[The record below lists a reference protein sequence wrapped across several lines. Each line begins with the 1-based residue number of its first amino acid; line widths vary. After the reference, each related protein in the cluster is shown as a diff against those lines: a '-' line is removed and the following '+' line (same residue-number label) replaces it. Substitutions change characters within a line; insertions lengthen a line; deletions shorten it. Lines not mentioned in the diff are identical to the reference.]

1 MQGHSR
7 RTVLIVLIGSALLG
21 GQSAGAQQQTT
32 PDSLRLTLSEA
43 VDMALGQGNAAQA
56 AEAAR
61 DASLYQHDA
70 FYSRLLPQLS
80 FTGTVP
86 AFNRSIIEVLQPDGS
101 TLFRPQNQTSVQV
114 GATVTQTLPFTG
126 GDLFVSSG
134 LRRVAVSG
142 TQDVLTYSSTPVSVG
157 LRQPIFR
164 PNTVGWDMRAQPIRT
179 ETSAR
184 AYREARENI
193 AFETAR
199 MFFDV
204 YAAQVEFATATT
216 NAAVNDTLYT
226 LNNGRY
232 EIGRIGENDLLQ
244 SELALLQAQT
254 AVEAAELQLLQA
266 QAALRLQLNVP
277 DDTPIALTV
286 SDRVPNFSVD
296 TSVAIRQALR
306 NRAAMSNV
314 DLQNI
319 LAERQIAEARLNN
332 GFGATLQASYGFNA
346 TAADLNG
353 VYNDLL
359 DRQQLTL
366 SVELPLVQW
375 GARSAEINAAQAAL
389 DAANYQAQTTHDQTA
404 HDARFA
410 ALQQSLARRSL
421 GLSAKGDTVAQKRF
435 EVAYNRYVIGRITI
449 DNLYLAQ
456 REKDQARQQYVR
468 ALRGFW
474 EAYYQLRR
482 VTLYDFE
489 QNRPID

>member
-1 MQGHSR
+1 MQPYVCR
-7 RTVLIVLIGSALLG
+7 RLLAGLIGLVITGPALPVS
-21 GQSAGAQQQTT
+21 GQQ
-32 PDSLRLTLSEA
+32 PEPLRLTLAGA
-43 VDMALGQGNAAQA
+43 VDLALRQGNAARA

-61 DASLYQHDA
+61 DASLYRHDA

-80 FTGTVP
+80 LTGTVP

-114 GATVTQTLPFTG
+114 GATVTQTLPFSG

-142 TQDVLTYSSTPVSVG
+142 TQDLLTYSSTPVSVG

-179 ETSAR
+179 ETSDR
-184 AYREARENI
+184 QYREARETI
-193 AFETAR
+193 AVETAR
-199 MFFDV
+199 LFFDV
-204 YAAQVEFATATT
+204 YAAQVEYATATG

-254 AVEAAELQLLQA
+254 AVEAAELELLQA
-266 QAALRLQLNVP
+266 QAALRLQLEVSE
-277 DDTPIALTV
+277 DTPIELVV
-286 SDRVPNFSVD
+286 SDSVPDVAVD
-296 TSVAIRQALR
+296 TAVAIRQALR

-314 DLQNI
+314 DLQNV
-319 LAERQIAEARLNN
+319 LAERQVAEARLNN

-346 TAADLNG
+346 TASDLNG
-353 VYNDLL
+353 AYGNLL

-366 SVELPLVQW
+366 AVELPLVQW
-375 GARSAEINAAQAAL
+375 GARSAEIHAAEAALEEATHRAQA
-389 DAANYQAQTTHDQTA
+389 THDQTA

-410 ALQQSLARRSL
+410 ALQLSLARRSL
-421 GLSAKGDTVAQKRF
+421 ALSAKGDTVAQKRF

-456 REKDQARQQYVR
+456 REKDQARVRYVQ

-489 QNRPID
+489 RDRPIT